1 MPTHLPTPARVEAA
15 GSKPKVIEEFVGRLA
30 TGHEQVSIACMRSPQ
45 GWTEPAQEPRFDEFT
60 LVLAGLLRVTSDDGD
75 LDVTAGQAVIA
86 HAGERVQYSTPDP
99 EGAHYVAVCLP
110 AFSPELV
117 QRAEE
122 G

>member
-1 MPTHLPTPARVEAA
+1 MPTYLPTPKRIEAA
-15 GSKPKVIEEFVGRLA
+15 GSKPKQIEEFVGRLS
-30 TGHEQVSIACMRSPQ
+30 TGHDQLSIACMRSPQ
-45 GWTEPAQEPRFDEFT
+45 GWVEPAQEPRFDEFT
-60 LVLAGLLRVTSDDGD
+60 LVLTGRLRVTSADGD

-110 AFSPELV
+110 AFSPGLV
-117 QRAEE
+117 QRDDD

>member
-15 GSKPKVIEEFVGRLA
+15 GNKPKQIDEFVGRLA
-30 TGHEQVSIACMRSPQ
+30 TGHDQLSIACMRSPQ
-45 GWTEPAQEPRFDEFT
+45 GWIEPAQEPRFDEFT
-60 LVLAGLLRVTSDDGD
+60 LVLAGRLRVTSADGN
-75 LDVTAGQAVIA
+75 LDVTAGQGVIA

-117 QRAEE
+117 QRDEE